1 MTNLIREIRKLSRT
15 DQLKLL
21 NILNE
26 NIKTKRIRKNTSLI
40 ELEGLGKEIWQDID
54 VKKYINKEHKSWK

>member
-54 VKKYINKEHKSWK
+54 VKKYINKERKSWK